1 MEEIEILR
9 RKYYEEG
16 KTISEVHSDTGI
28 DRKTVRKYIN
38 KEDWNAEL
46 SKKAVQSKIEP
57 YEELIEEWLTD
68 DKKRKKKQRHTA
80 KRVYDRLK
88 EKYPDMDLS
97 YRTVAY
103 YVKEKRKD
111 IYSAVKESFLPLTHK
126 PGEVQID
133 FGKAQFILK
142 GKETDGSYLTVSFPY
157 SNAGFIQLFKGE
169 NFECFSFGM
178 KSIFNHIGGVPYRQ
192 WYDNA
197 KILVT
202 KILKGHDR
210 KLTESYIRF
219 KEHYNFTSVF
229 CNVDAG
235 HEKGNVENKV
245 GYSRRNM
252 LVPIPKFDD
261 IEVFNKKLLEECN
274 KDLLR
279 KHYKKDKLI
288 SELFE
293 EDIKNLNPL
302 PSVGFNTETML
313 TLRTDAYGRFCI
325 DKCFYSS
332 SPALSSSTIT
342 VIKTHDAVIVLDKN
356 KEVVRHERLYGENI
370 ESFDWIPYLKQLSR
384 KPAALKYTGVY
395 SMLPLN
401 VRNFLEVTDKSK
413 FLKLLF
419 DLTSEIGFNS
429 AVSIIEEAM
438 KYNINDLDSI
448 IAFKRS
454 FGNLEIKP
462 LISPDIPEVKSL
474 NLDMEKYDM
483 LLGRG
488 K

>member
-1 MEEIEILR
+1 MEEIEIVR

-16 KTISEVHSDTGI
+16 KTISEIYADTGI
-28 DRKTVRKYIN
+28 DRKTIRKYIN
-38 KEDWNAEL
+38 KEDWNTEL
-46 SKKAVQSKIEP
+46 NVKAVQQKIEP
-57 YEELIEEWLTD
+57 YKELIELWLTD
-68 DKKRKKKQRHTA
+68 DKQRKRKQRHTA

-88 EKYPDMDLS
+88 EKYPEIDLS
-97 YRTVAY
+97 YRSVAY

-111 IYSAVKESFLPLTHK
+111 VYSTVKESFLPLTHK
-126 PGEVQID
+126 PGEAQID
-133 FGKAQFILK
+133 FGKAEFILK
-142 GKETDGSYLTVSFPY
+142 GIKTEGSYLAVSFPY

-178 KSIFNHIGGVPYRQ
+178 KSIFNHIGGVPHRQ

-210 KLTESYIRF
+210 RLTESYIRF

-229 CNVDAG
+229 CNADAG

-252 LVPIPKFDD
+252 LVPIPEFGS
-261 IEVFNKKLLEECN
+261 IEDFNKELLDKCG
-274 KDLLR
+274 KDMDR
-279 KHYKKDKLI
+279 KHYRKDKLI

-293 EDIKNLNPL
+293 EDIQNLNPL
-302 PSVGFNTETML
+302 PSAGFNTETRL
-313 TLRTDAYGRFCI
+313 ALRTDAYGRFSL

-332 SPALSSSTIT
+332 SPSLSSSTVT
-342 VIKTHDAVIVLDKN
+342 VIKTHDTVIVLDKN

-370 ESFDWIPYLKQLSR
+370 ESFDWVPYLKQLSR

-401 VRNFLEVTDKSK
+401 IRNFLEVTDKSK
-413 FLKLLF
+413 FLKLLAE
-419 DLTSEIGFNS
+419 LVSETDFNS
-429 AVSIIEEAM
+429 AVSLIEDAM
-438 KYNINDLDSI
+438 KYNVNDLDSI

-454 FGNLEIKP
+454 YGNLAIKP
-462 LISPDIPEVKSL
+462 LISPHIPEVKSL
-474 NLDMEKYDM
+474 NINMEKYDM
-483 LLGRG
+483 FLGREQ
-488 K
+488 